1 MRLVP
6 IPQPLPTT
14 TPPLPRS
21 RIFAAAWFSLLVVL
35 AATSWNRTWL
45 AGWVVLGG
53 LVMLARYRRLR
64 TRSRPAATSPELADP
79 VGDPAEGAGD
89 RKGGDPAKG
98 HAPVDQDT
106 ALAGTAAAGSE
117 PTTVTSPVPIRPPCA
132 RVRGRGQRGPLPDPP
147 AMTLIR
153 VGPGKYIRAED
164 PAPSDSSSAEAL
176 PQGEGDEEYRIPS
189 DPAAQAGEDGVILV
203 PSGDDARVALEAAGR
218 SPAAE
223 RDDERAA
230 SRALDGP
237 LIGCSASFHPHIW
250 SLDNGGPDP

>member
-1 MRLVP
+1 VRPDP
-6 IPQPLPTT
+6 IAQPRPTA

-21 RIFAAAWFSLLVVL
+21 RIFAAAWSSLLVVL
-35 AATSWNRTWL
+35 AATGWNRAGL

-53 LVMLARYRRLR
+53 VVMLARDRQLR
-64 TRSRPAATSPELADP
+64 ARSRLAAASPELADP
-79 VGDPAEGAGD
+79 AGDPAEGAGD
-89 RKGGDPAKG
+89 HKGGDPAKG

-106 ALAGTAAAGSE
+106 ALAGPAATDPE
-117 PTTVTSPVPIRPPCA
+117 PEAVTSPVPSRPRRA
-132 RVRGRGQRGPLPDPP
+132 RARGRGQRGPLPDPP

-164 PAPSDSSSAEAL
+164 PSPSCSPSAEAL

-189 DPAAQAGEDGVILV
+189 DPATQAGEDGAI
-203 PSGDDARVALEAAGR
+203 PAPPGEDARVSLEAAGR
-218 SPAAE
+218 SPEAE
-223 RDDERAA
+223 RDDEQAA

-237 LIGCSASFHPHIW
+237 LIGCSASFHPHTW